1 MRVRSSIAAAVLAIA
16 PAAFAS
22 PITGTVSIAGNDTFN
37 SSGIT
42 FNPSTGTIYEASG
55 SMSSFAPLTVGN
67 LMASY
72 TADLT
77 SFTFANA
84 DGATVFNATN
94 SVGQTLSFT
103 ITDLLTDVVGS
114 DSNGPTLSI
123 SGTGLF
129 AETGYTSTEGT
140 FSLTSSTAGITGFQ
154 LVSTATAP
162 AAVTPE
168 PSSLVLLGT
177 GMLGAAGTLR
187 KRFA

>member
-1 MRVRSSIAAAVLAIA
+1 MRVRSLIAAAVLAIA
-16 PAAFAS
+16 PAAFAT

-55 SMSSFAPLTVGN
+55 TMSSFAPVTIGT

-72 TADLT
+72 TANLT
-77 SFTFANA
+77 SFSFANA
-84 DGATVFNATN
+84 DDTTVFKATN
-94 SVGQTLSFT
+94 ILGQSLSFT
-103 ITDLLTDVVGS
+103 ITDLLTDVIGS
-114 DSNGPTLSI
+114 DANGPTLSI

-129 AETGYTSTEGT
+129 SETGYTNTNGM

-154 LVSTATAP
+154 LVSTAAAP

-177 GMLGAAGTLR
+177 GMLGVAGTLR